1 MSKYDEFDDNDS
13 FVSRLG
19 SRFGLRHGA
28 MAVGALVVLGL
39 GYMILSSGDEGGA
52 LGNVPVIRADSEP
65 YKVPPEEAGGMP
77 VPNQNSTIFET
88 LKGQDAEKPRVEN
101 LLAEEEQPMTKADIA
116 PAETAPAKTDTAGD
130 KKEIAMIDS
139 KAETAKPATTPSEPE
154 GSDVANT
161 EPSATSATDDTE
173 KPMVIGAEKVEE
185 PKKETAMVEPKKP
198 EPEAVEYKAPE
209 TKAVATKTT
218 SGSTAIQFAAVK
230 SDAEARQLWSSLQ
243 SKNPELQG
251 KTLRVQKAD
260 LGAKG
265 VFYRVQVA
273 GLSADSAS
281 SVCGAVKSRGGSCMV
296 VK

>member
-19 SRFGLRHGA
+19 SRFGLRHGV
-28 MAVGALVVLGL
+28 MALGAVAVFGVGYV
-39 GYMILSSGDEGGA
+39 ILSGGSGGGA
-52 LGNVPVIRADSEP
+52 PGNVPVIRADNSP
-65 YKVPPEEAGGMP
+65 YKVAPEEAGGMP

-101 LLAEEEQPMTKADIA
+101 LLAEDEQPMTKAEIA
-116 PAETAPAKTDTAGD
+116 PAPETAPED
-130 KKEIAMIDS
+130 KKEDVAMIDS
-139 KAETAKPATTPSEPE
+139 KADTSKPQSPSSDPE

-161 EPSATSATDDTE
+161 EPSATAATDDTE

-185 PKKETAMVEPKKP
+185 PKAADVKADVKKEEPAKVEAKP
-198 EPEAVEYKAPE
+198 AE
-209 TKAVATKTT
+209 TKTA
-218 SGSTAIQFAAVK
+218 SGSAAIQFAAVK

-265 VFYRVQVA
+265 VYYRVQVA
-273 GLSADSAS
+273 GLSADTAS
-281 SVCGAVKSRGGSCMV
+281 SICGSVKSRGGSCMV